1 MTNFIPLFPLNIV
14 VYPGEH
20 LNLHIFEP
28 RYKQLI
34 QDCFESKKEFGIP
47 VVMHNKVEEL
57 GTTVMI
63 TGIERVHENGEM
75 DIRTIGHNVFR
86 ILENVTQIPDK
97 LYQGAIVNYPGN
109 NMEHV
114 RKGMQLLIELVHQFH
129 HLLEVTK
136 EYKKLDNELLSYDL
150 AHHTGLNLE
159 QEYALL
165 GLFDELQRIEFLK
178 RHLQKTIPTIV
189 ELQNLKKRIEMNGH
203 FRKLSVED
211 TNEE

>member
-1 MTNFIPLFPLNIV
+1 MINFISLFPLNIV

-34 QDCFESKKEFGIP
+34 QDCFEAKKEFGIP

-57 GTTVMI
+57 GTTVLI
-63 TGIERVHENGEM
+63 TAIERVHENGEM
-75 DIRTIGHNVFR
+75 DIRTIGHKVFR

-97 LYQGAIVNYPGN
+97 LYQGAIVNYPEN
-109 NMEHV
+109 NLEHV
-114 RKGMQLLIELVHQFH
+114 GKGMQLLIDLVRQFH
-129 HLLEVTK
+129 HLLEVKK

-211 TNEE
+211 TNE